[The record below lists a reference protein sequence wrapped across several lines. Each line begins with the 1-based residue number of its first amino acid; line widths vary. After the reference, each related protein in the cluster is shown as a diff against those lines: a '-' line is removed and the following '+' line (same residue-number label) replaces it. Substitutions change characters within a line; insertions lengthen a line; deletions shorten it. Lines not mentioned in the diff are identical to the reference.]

1 MLFFQA
7 NGLYDFAKAYSL
19 SVEGNLMESK
29 ATAKWSGS
37 LKEGNG
43 IISTGSGVLSSIP
56 YTFATR
62 FEGAKGTNPEEL
74 IAAAHSACF
83 SMALSAELGRAQIT
97 PQTVESSAV
106 VVLAAQNGGFDVTES
121 RLTTV
126 VTAPGAD
133 KAKIEA
139 AAAGAKEN
147 CPISKLLKAKISLD
161 LTVKV

>member
-1 MLFFQA
+1 
-7 NGLYDFAKAYSL
+7 
-19 SVEGNLMESK
+19 MESK
-29 ATAKWSGS
+29 AKARWTGS

-43 IISTGSGVLSSIP
+43 TISTASGALNEVP
-56 YTFATR
+56 YSFKTR

-74 IAAAHSACF
+74 IGAAHSGCF
-83 SMALSAELGRAQIT
+83 SMALSAELGKSGIT
-97 PQTVESSAV
+97 PESVETSAV
-106 VVLAAQNGGFDVTES
+106 VVLANDGGGFSVSES
-121 RLTTV
+121 RLTTT

-161 LTVKV
+161 LTIHS